1 MLRHKKYAHS
11 DEESED
17 DAMSD
22 ISEHEDIFGP
32 VDAEETEGSSENE
45 SEHSEQFD
53 PWQVIVDEAFD
64 KCQPQYQN
72 DVEKLMEDSN
82 TSEIEAREKVF
93 ETMRKTFRKAM
104 MNSFGSKLVWFDAMK
119 KDRTYKSIKQTV
131 NQLSDK
137 ESYEPAEALKYG
149 IIKRRFLFDKIL
161 DEYIAPEVP
170 QDMEEEVDSS

>member
-1 MLRHKKYAHS
+1 
-11 DEESED
+11 
-17 DAMSD
+17 
-22 ISEHEDIFGP
+22 
-32 VDAEETEGSSENE
+32 
-45 SEHSEQFD
+45 
-53 PWQVIVDEAFD
+53 
-64 KCQPQYQN
+64 
-72 DVEKLMEDSN
+72 MEDSN

-137 ESYEPAEALKYG
+137 ESYEPEEALKYG